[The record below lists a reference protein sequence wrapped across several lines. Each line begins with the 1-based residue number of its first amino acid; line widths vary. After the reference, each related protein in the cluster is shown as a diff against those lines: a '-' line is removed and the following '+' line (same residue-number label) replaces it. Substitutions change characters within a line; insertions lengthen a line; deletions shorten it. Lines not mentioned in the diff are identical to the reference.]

1 MISFAEFNVPTLYI
15 LANQVLFR
23 SYVLRHIRLRPR
35 LRSRGV
41 GGVLPYM
48 GYIGMCRCEGYGF
61 QAFYSRIGYI
71 TQRVRVQNR
80 VSFFRKLI
88 SWLKILS
95 RLGKQLL

>member
-23 SYVLRHIRLRPR
+23 SYFLRHIRLRPR
-35 LRSRGV
+35 LRSRGGGG

-61 QAFYSRIGYI
+61 QAVYSRIGYI
-71 TQRVRVQNR
+71 NQRVWV
-80 VSFFRKLI
+80 
-88 SWLKILS
+88 
-95 RLGKQLL
+95 

>member
-35 LRSRGV
+35 LRSRG

-48 GYIGMCRCEGYGF
+48 GSGMCRCEGYGF

-71 TQRVRVQNR
+71 NQSV
-80 VSFFRKLI
+80 
-88 SWLKILS
+88 
-95 RLGKQLL
+95 